1 MTTIDTHAHVF
12 LRSLP
17 AIPTARYVPNYD
29 APLAAYLAF
38 LDGIGAEKGVLV
50 QPSFLG
56 SDNSFLLGAL
66 AAAKGRLAGVAVVEE
81 RITPEAA
88 EALAAAGIRGL
99 RYNLVGRSPEVLASA
114 DARAMLAMAAPL
126 GWHVELHADAP
137 DLAAALPYLRSF
149 DGVIVIDHF
158 GRPGPDDA
166 GLVMG
171 WAGDPRVHMKLSAP
185 YRVRHPDICSLAAR
199 IVEAYGAQRLMW
211 GSDWP
216 WTQHETVAKAA
227 GLLPEALGL
236 DGATV
241 AAMEATARRVFFSAL
256 R

>member
-1 MTTIDTHAHVF
+1 MTSIDTHAHVF
-12 LRSLP
+12 LRGLP
-17 AIPTARYVPNYD
+17 AIPTARYVPDYD

-56 SDNSFLLGAL
+56 SDNSFLLAAL

-81 RITPEAA
+81 RVHAGGGGGPCRGRHPRPALQSRGSLAGGPRLGRCEGHARHGRAA
-88 EALAAAGIRGL
+88 RLACRAPCRC
-99 RYNLVGRSPEVLASA
+99 
-114 DARAMLAMAAPL
+114 ARPR
-126 GWHVELHADAP
+126 
-137 DLAAALPYLRSF
+137 AALPYLRGF

-166 GLVMG
+166 GLVTG
-171 WAGDPRVHMKLSAP
+171 WAADPRIHMKLSAP
-185 YRVRHPDICSLAAR
+185 YRVRHPDIRGLAGR
-199 IVEAYGAQRLMW
+199 IVEAYGAERLMW

-216 WTQHETVAKAA
+216 WTQHEAVAKAA
-227 GLLPEALGL
+227 ALLPEALGL
-236 DGATV
+236 DGATI
-241 AAMEATARRVFFSAL
+241 AAMEATARRVFFSAS

>member
-1 MTTIDTHAHVF
+1 MTIIDTHAHVF
-12 LRSLP
+12 LRGLP
-17 AIPTARYVPNYD
+17 AIPTARYVPDYD

-56 SDNSFLLGAL
+56 SDNSFLLAAL

-81 RITPEAA
+81 AITPEAA

-137 DLAAALPYLRSF
+137 DLGAALPFLRGF

-166 GLVMG
+166 GLVTG
-171 WAGDPRVHMKLSAP
+171 WAADPRIHMKLSAP
-185 YRVRHPDICSLAAR
+185 YRVRHPDIRGLAGR
-199 IVEAYGAQRLMW
+199 IVEAYGAERLMW

-216 WTQHETVAKAA
+216 STQHETVAKAA
-227 GLLPEALGL
+227 ELLPEALGL